1 VALDWEQTKKLMR
14 LEEAAEEIA
23 ATAKAASM
31 SRQQRAAGRQLDA
44 LIAQVKEV
52 LEEADGSLATEF
64 EAVAGERA
72 VDAQVPAQASAV
84 FGWIKGATEAET
96 FEARVQAEAE
106 ALAKE
111 RVRKENPTGFA

>member
-14 LEEAAEEIA
+14 LQATAEQIA
-23 ATAKAASM
+23 AAAKAAV
-31 SRQQRAAGRQLDA
+31 RTREQAAAAHQLDA
-44 LIAQVKEV
+44 LIAQVED
-52 LEEADGSLATEF
+52 LLHDADDILAEEF
-64 EAVAGERA
+64 EAVAGERT
-72 VDAQVPAQASAV
+72 VPGQVHAQANAV

-111 RVRKENPTGFA
+111 RVRTERKPGFA